1 MFSPTFLI
9 VTTNP
14 ASIYYI
20 YISIYV
26 SMCLCYLYQKL
37 FLLSAY
43 LYYDSRYTPLRSI
56 DLKYTKPSD
65 GNTTATTAAANFF
78 LMKKE
83 LNESLQSF
91 LLSLSL
97 SSISLPPL
105 SDWSFSDGNRFCSF
119 LFFRFLI
126 FVMWWKEQTKKKYS
140 TQKRLINGNE
150 SFVLSQ
156 WFQWLDMTVRPSV
169 AWLWFWLD

>member
-1 MFSPTFLI
+1 
-9 VTTNP
+9 
-14 ASIYYI
+14 
-20 YISIYV
+20 
-26 SMCLCYLYQKL
+26 MCLCYLYQKL

-65 GNTTATTAAANFF
+65 GNTTATTATANFF

-83 LNESLQSF
+83 LNESLQSL

-126 FVMWWKEQTKKKYS
+126 FVM
-140 TQKRLINGNE
+140 
-150 SFVLSQ
+150 
-156 WFQWLDMTVRPSV
+156 
-169 AWLWFWLD
+169 